1 VRFRDGERGRV
12 ALISVLLPPEQP
24 LPSAHRRAGDIEQAV
39 LERCPELAEVIVHTE
54 PASST
59 SGAAG

>member
-1 VRFRDGERGRV
+1 
-12 ALISVLLPPEQP
+12 PEQP